1 VKEHGFDAILALL
14 LLLQV
19 LWVLEREPPEHEA
32 PLDERKGGPLVYA
45 VNQPG
50 IFILVTSPE
59 PAYVR
64 NGVQINHAV
73 VFVKLGNTNG
83 PTGTTRGLWMDP
95 HRTDRKTLELAVA
108 LSVIGVPA
116 WGDFRLSD

>member
-50 IFILVTSPE
+50 IFILVTSPFTQFI
-59 PAYVR
+59 PS
-64 NGVQINHAV
+64 Q
-73 VFVKLGNTNG
+73 
-83 PTGTTRGLWMDP
+83 
-95 HRTDRKTLELAVA
+95 TL
-108 LSVIGVPA
+108 
-116 WGDFRLSD
+116 